1 MAYVSWTSILKTVND
16 ASLNCHL
23 LIINELNIDKIM
35 SKWLLEMENNDLPAS
50 AFSVRL
56 LILFMMVYLRYVI
69 LAFSKAEVIVYI
81 LWMFV

>member
-1 MAYVSWTSILKTVND
+1 
-16 ASLNCHL
+16 
-23 LIINELNIDKIM
+23 M